1 MKIVKLTALIA
12 IVILTS
18 CGSSTK
24 LINSWSDKENTP
36 QTFDKLGVAVLF
48 PDQSNR
54 YVTERA
60 VAKKLQERKINA
72 EPTYDLFPFAGR
84 FGEFTKDKS
93 PESVRKII
101 VDKITENNFDG
112 FMIITLFDQ
121 QREERWVSDRN
132 FRMGGTG
139 YYGSPWGMAG
149 TYSDYY
155 YYSMG
160 TFYDDGHYVDHV
172 TYFLE
177 CNLYDVKSQKLI
189 WRGQTKSV
197 NIKSVEEEAQKLAE
211 LVGHELIFKK
221 VIEP

>member
-1 MKIVKLTALIA
+1 MKSLKLASLLALL
-12 IVILTS
+12 ILAS
-18 CGSSTK
+18 CGSSTR
-24 LINSWSDKENTP
+24 LTNSWSDKENTP
-36 QTFDKLGVAVLF
+36 KHFDKLGVAVLF
-48 PDQSNR
+48 PNQSNR

-60 VAKKLQERKINA
+60 VAEKLRERNIKA
-72 EPTYDLFPFAGR
+72 EATYDIFPFAGR

-93 PESVRKII
+93 PEAIRKII

-112 FMIITLFDQ
+112 FMIISMFDKKQ
-121 QREERWVSDRN
+121 EERWVSDRN
-132 FRMGGTG
+132 FMMGGTG
-139 YYGSPWGMAG
+139 YYGTPYGMPG
-149 TYSDYY
+149 SYSGYY

-177 CNLYDVKSQKLI
+177 CNLYDVQSEKLI
-189 WRGQTKSV
+189 WRAQTKSV
-197 NIKSVEEEAQKLAE
+197 NIDSVDKEAQKLAE

>member
-24 LINSWSDKENTP
+24 LVKSWSDKEITP
-36 QTFDKLGVAVLF
+36 VSYEKMGVAVLF
-48 PDQSNR
+48 PNQSNR
-54 YVTERA
+54 YVIERA
-60 VAKKLQERKINA
+60 VAEKLQKRNINA
-72 EPTYDLFPFAGR
+72 QPTYEIFPFAGR

-93 PESVRKII
+93 PEAVKKII
-101 VDKITENNFDG
+101 VDKINENDFDG
-112 FMIITLFDQ
+112 FMIISLFDQ
-121 QREERWVSDRN
+121 QREKRWVSDHN

-139 YYGSPWGMAG
+139 YYGTPYGMAG
-149 TYSDYY
+149 TYSGYY

-177 CNLYDVKSQKLI
+177 CNLYDVQSEKLV
-189 WRGQTKSV
+189 WHAQTKSV
-197 NIKSVEEEAQKLAE
+197 NIDSVEEEAQKFAE

>member
-1 MKIVKLTALIA
+1 MKSLKLAPLFAFLI
-12 IVILTS
+12 LLS

-24 LINSWSDKENTP
+24 LIKSWSDKENTP
-36 QTFDKLGVAVLF
+36 KSFDKLGVAVLF

-60 VAKKLQERKINA
+60 VAEKLQARDIKA
-72 EPTYDLFPFAGR
+72 EPTYDIFPFAGR

-93 PESVRKII
+93 PEAVRKII

-112 FMIITLFDQ
+112 FMIITLFDKQ
-121 QREERWVSDRN
+121 QEERWVSDRN

-139 YYGSPWGMAG
+139 YYGTPYGMAG
-149 TYSDYY
+149 TYYDYY

-177 CNLYDVKSQKLI
+177 CNLYDVQSQKLI
-189 WRGQTKSV
+189 WRAQTKSV

-221 VIEP
+221 VIVP